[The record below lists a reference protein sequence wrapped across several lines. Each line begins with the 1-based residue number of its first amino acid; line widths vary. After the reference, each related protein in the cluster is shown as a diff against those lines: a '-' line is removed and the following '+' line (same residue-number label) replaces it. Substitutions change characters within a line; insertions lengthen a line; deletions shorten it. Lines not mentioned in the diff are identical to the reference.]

1 MHVFILHHPLGKQ
14 VYGHRFIRQPFNIFL
29 NVIMEEIY
37 LDIFKLFLAIVIGSV
52 IGYEREKK
60 DKPVGVRT
68 LSLVCAGSAF
78 VTMLALKYFPFDTG
92 RVIAGII
99 TGIGFLGA
107 GAIIT
112 EGSGAKVRGMTTAA
126 SIWAI
131 SIAGIAIGLGEVVL
145 TAVFTVVVYAILV
158 LSRLLS
164 TAQEKIL
171 KKL

>member
-1 MHVFILHHPLGKQ
+1 M
-14 VYGHRFIRQPFNIFL
+14 
-29 NVIMEEIY
+29 
-37 LDIFKLFLAIVIGSV
+37 
-52 IGYEREKK
+52 
-60 DKPVGVRT
+60 
-68 LSLVCAGSAF
+68 LVEN
-78 VTMLALKYFPFDTG
+78 
-92 RVIAGII
+92 AGII

-112 EGSGAKVRGMTTAA
+112 EGSGTKVRGLTTAA

-131 SIAGIAIGLGEVVL
+131 SIAGIAIGLGEVLL